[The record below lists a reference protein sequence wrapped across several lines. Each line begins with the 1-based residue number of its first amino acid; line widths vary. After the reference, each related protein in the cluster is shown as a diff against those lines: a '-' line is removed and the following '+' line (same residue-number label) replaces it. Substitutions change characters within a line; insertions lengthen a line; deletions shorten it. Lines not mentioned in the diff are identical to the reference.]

1 MGDRYLMS
9 LLGGAIGGGL
19 FYGIDAIK
27 HPKSKADKNSRDEF
41 LYFVRNGEL

>member
-27 HPKSKADKNSRDEF
+27 HPKTKADKNSRDEF